1 MAEVRQ
7 LLFILPKIN
16 CNWGTSATVIPFPE
30 QFHSC
35 RVMYPDYVY
44 VSKIKRNNNKNI
56 FFPSDCNI
64 TMMKDS
70 FENKGIEEKEDEGKE
85 SVEDF
90 ISEKSLQ
97 VTDDSGGNMNE
108 FIIYE
113 DPNKEDGCDDQ
124 AALIVAKSMQVHSR
138 VKTGQSS
145 TDNSKFMAD
154 GRIHLPLNKNK
165 T

>member
-1 MAEVRQ
+1 
-7 LLFILPKIN
+7 
-16 CNWGTSATVIPFPE
+16 
-30 QFHSC
+30 
-35 RVMYPDYVY
+35 
-44 VSKIKRNNNKNI
+44 
-56 FFPSDCNI
+56 
-64 TMMKDS
+64 MMKDS
-70 FENKGIEEKEDEGKE
+70 FENKGIEDEEEEDGGKE

-124 AALIVAKSMQVHSR
+124 ARLIVAKSMQVHST

-145 TDNSKFMAD
+145 TDNSKF
-154 GRIHLPLNKNK
+154 HLPLNKTYLSGVTYPWNGLSIILFCFSSDIF
-165 T
+165 

>member
-1 MAEVRQ
+1 
-7 LLFILPKIN
+7 
-16 CNWGTSATVIPFPE
+16 
-30 QFHSC
+30 
-35 RVMYPDYVY
+35 
-44 VSKIKRNNNKNI
+44 
-56 FFPSDCNI
+56 
-64 TMMKDS
+64 MMKDS
-70 FENKGIEEKEDEGKE
+70 FENKGIEDEEEEDGGKE

-124 AALIVAKSMQVHSR
+124 ATLIVAKSMQVHSR

-154 GRIHLPLNKNK
+154 GRIHLPLNTVSQKK
-165 T
+165 GSSSGDQF

>member
-1 MAEVRQ
+1 MSS
-7 LLFILPKIN
+7 N
-16 CNWGTSATVIPFPE
+16 
-30 QFHSC
+30 
-35 RVMYPDYVY
+35 YVY
-44 VSKIKRNNNKNI
+44 LKIKQNNNKNI

-70 FENKGIEEKEDEGKE
+70 FENKGIEDEEEEDGGKE

-97 VTDDSGGNMNE
+97 VTDDCGGNMNE

-124 AALIVAKSMQVHSR
+124 ATLIVAKSMQVHSR

-154 GRIHLPLNKNK
+154 GRIHLPLNK

>member
-1 MAEVRQ
+1 MSS
-7 LLFILPKIN
+7 N
-16 CNWGTSATVIPFPE
+16 
-30 QFHSC
+30 
-35 RVMYPDYVY
+35 YVY
-44 VSKIKRNNNKNI
+44 LKIKQNNNKNI

-70 FENKGIEEKEDEGKE
+70 FENKGIEEEEDGGKE
-85 SVEDF
+85 SAEDF

-124 AALIVAKSMQVHSR
+124 ARLIVAKSMQVHST

-154 GRIHLPLNKNK
+154 GRIHLPLNTVSQKK
-165 T
+165 GSSSGDQF